1 MSNLRD
7 KYTSDEW
14 NILEASLIGDKKVF
28 ERLPVDD
35 EQVEKTDPIVDKVLL
50 KFATRSKL
58 GITKYGTTLQDNNA
72 SLWEWA
78 NHAQEEAMDMVL
90 YLEKLKSITK

>member
-72 SLWEWA
+72 SLFEWL
-78 NHAQEEAMDMVL
+78 NHLQEELMDATL
-90 YLEKLKSITK
+90 YIEKLKQLNR

>member
-35 EQVEKTDPIVDKVLL
+35 EQVEPKHYDNSKGSIY
-50 KFATRSKL
+50 KFAEEQKLNNYEFDIIKRIVRSRKKGSFREDL
-58 GITKYGTTLQDNNA
+58 EKTKFLID
-72 SLWEWA
+72 
-78 NHAQEEAMDMVL
+78 L
-90 YLEKLKSITK
+90 YLTEWKNN